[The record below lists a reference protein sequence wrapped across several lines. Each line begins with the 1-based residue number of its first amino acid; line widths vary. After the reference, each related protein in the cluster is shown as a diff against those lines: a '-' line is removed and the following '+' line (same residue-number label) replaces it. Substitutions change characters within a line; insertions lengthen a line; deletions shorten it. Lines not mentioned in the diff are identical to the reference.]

1 LMMTHM
7 ETLRTCL
14 TANLLTKS
22 KFFLSLNLDR
32 SSK

>member
-7 ETLRTCL
+7 EILRTCL

-22 KFFLSLNLDR
+22 KFLFSWI
-32 SSK
+32 S